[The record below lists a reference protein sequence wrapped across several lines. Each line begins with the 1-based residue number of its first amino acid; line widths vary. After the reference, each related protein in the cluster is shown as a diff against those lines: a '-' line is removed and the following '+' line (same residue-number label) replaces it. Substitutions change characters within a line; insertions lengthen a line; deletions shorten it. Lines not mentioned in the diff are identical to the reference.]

1 MSEGFYICRLGSKKN
16 DIKYF
21 KKMLPMDI
29 KTVIEPFGGG
39 FAVSRIV
46 YNDDKYKKVI
56 NDLDKGLYRLYTE
69 GPEYIKRMNKLIEK
83 RGELLRDDGKFD
95 HNKLKLEAKKQL
107 GDFYG
112 MWIYQQELSACH
124 IKINKKPYI
133 EPELKN
139 YEFHNEEYLKIM
151 EDHRKDKNAFIFL
164 DPPYLFSDNT
174 SYRPNKE
181 GGDMT
186 DIMVKT
192 KEMMKDKKTKAKI
205 MLVIN
210 KLDIVKYFFKDF
222 NIFEY
227 EKIYQVGK
235 KKSIHLVITNY
246 GV

>member
-1 MSEGFYICRLGSKKN
+1 
-16 DIKYF
+16 
-21 KKMLPMDI
+21 
-29 KTVIEPFGGG
+29 
-39 FAVSRIV
+39 
-46 YNDDKYKKVI
+46 
-56 NDLDKGLYRLYTE
+56 
-69 GPEYIKRMNKLIEK
+69 
-83 RGELLRDDGKFD
+83 
-95 HNKLKLEAKKQL
+95 LEAKKQL

-112 MWIYQQELSACH
+112 MWIYQQELSAGH

-139 YEFHNEEYLKIM
+139 YEFHNEDYLKIM

-164 DPPYLFSDNT
+164 DPPYLFSDNR

-181 GGDMT
+181 GEDMT
-186 DIMVKT
+186 SIIIHLSKL
-192 KEMMKDKKTKAKI
+192 MKDKKTKAKI